1 MDLTSIL
8 AALGGG
14 MWGAAVG
21 AVPAFVFTG
30 VLALAGA
37 VAALMG
43 APEFLPIAFG
53 PFFGPH
59 VSFAGGVA
67 AAAWAGRSGVIATG
81 RDIGTPLAGID
92 RLDVLAVGGLF
103 GVTGQLVFAALV
115 ALGVGQWSDPI
126 AVSVV
131 LTAVGVRLGFGR
143 TALVGSIAALAGRFP
158 AGALPWLPWQQRW
171 SAVVAV
177 GVFVG
182 VMGAYLADV
191 ARMGLGA
198 DALAFGVSTSVLIF
212 LLMGRQVPVSHH
224 VALPAAVATLH
235 GAGIVGGVICGVLGA
250 VIGELASRLFL
261 VHGDTHIDPPAVGIA
276 AVVLLVKLTV
286 FAGWIPGLP

>member
-1 MDLTSIL
+1 VDLTSIL
-8 AALGGG
+8 VALGGG

-37 VAALMG
+37 VAAFMG

-67 AAAWAGRSGVIATG
+67 AAAWAGRSGAIATG

-92 RLDVLAVGGLF
+92 RLDVLAVGGVF
-103 GVTGQLVFAALV
+103 GVLGQIVLAALV
-115 ALGVGQWSDPI
+115 ALGMGQWTDPI

-131 LTAVGVRLGFGR
+131 LTAIVVRVGVGR
-143 TALVGSIAALAGRFP
+143 TPLFGSISALAGRFP
-158 AGALPWLPWQQRW
+158 DDARPWLTWQQRW
-171 SAVVAV
+171 PAVIGV
-177 GVFVG
+177 GIFVG
-182 VMGAYLADV
+182 LMGAYLVEAAEMD
-191 ARMGLGA
+191 AGA
-198 DALAFGVSTSVLIF
+198 DALAFGVSTTVLIF

-224 VALPAAVATLH
+224 VALPAAVAALH
-235 GAGIVGGVICGVLGA
+235 GAGLFGGVLCGVVGA
-250 VIGELASRLFL
+250 VIGELASRLLL

-276 AVVLLVKLTV
+276 AVVLLVKVTA